1 VTEPVDIDALI
12 AQVDGGYPAA
22 LSPDVEV
29 LEHGRAVFHG
39 TVDERHHAANGFLHA
54 AALVTLADTAAGF
67 GALASL
73 PDGATGFTTVELK
86 SNHLSTIERG
96 RITATATLTHGGRT
110 TQVWDAEVVAAETGR
125 TLAVFRCTQ
134 LVLYPRD

>member
-1 VTEPVDIDALI
+1 MTEPVDIEALI
-12 AQVDGGYPAA
+12 EQVDGGYPSG
-22 LSPDVEV
+22 LSPRVEV
-29 LEHGRAVFHG
+29 LEHGQAVFHG

-73 PDGATGFTTVELK
+73 PEAATGFTTVELK
-86 SNHLSTIERG
+86 SNHLATIERG
-96 RITATATLTHGGRT
+96 GITATATLTHGGRT
-110 TQVWDAEVVAAETGR
+110 TQVWDAEVTATDTGR